1 MADALVGA
9 SDDIELRPSS
19 TVDGEAELAVVIDK
33 TARAADEQRTIDT
46 QLHAAGE
53 ADKVWRRLWLEGR
66 VVVLADGLDEV
77 LADTAQP
84 ADRYRLLR
92 EAIRDGSPW

>member
-1 MADALVGA
+1 MFAKLADALVGA

-46 QLHAAGE
+46 PARRRRGGQGVVAALAGGP
-53 ADKVWRRLWLEGR
+53 RRRARRRPG
-66 VVVLADGLDEV
+66 
-77 LADTAQP
+77 
-84 ADRYRLLR
+84 
-92 EAIRDGSPW
+92 

>member
-1 MADALVGA
+1 M
-9 SDDIELRPSS
+9 
-19 TVDGEAELAVVIDK
+19 
-33 TARAADEQRTIDT
+33 
-46 QLHAAGE
+46 
-53 ADKVWRRLWLEGR
+53 WWRLWLEGR